1 MGRGC
6 MFTSEMIRDVS
17 RALPWLAAEPEHEPV
32 PTGVPLADRTDI
44 LDVHTEDLRRRYDY
58 LYPVIDR
65 AGHKLA
71 AAFEELDS
79 GSIADPEG
87 KGTEALEKA
96 EAHFDSRR
104 VDLRLMRKALV
115 EAGAPHKH
123 NVFQELDRLDELYTW
138 LIATMQ
144 EVRWTVL
151 VADGRLA
158 PPSEQKFTSGSA
170 LVAALDQ

>member
-1 MGRGC
+1 

-17 RALPWLAAEPEHEPV
+17 RALPWLAAEPEHEPI
-32 PTGVPLADRTDI
+32 PAGVSLAGRMDI
-44 LDVHTEDLRRRYDY
+44 LNVHAEGLRRRHDH

-71 AAFEELDS
+71 AAFEELNPDA
-79 GSIADPEG
+79 IVDPEG

-104 VDLRLMRKALV
+104 TDLSHMRKALI
-115 EAGAPHKH
+115 EAGAPHEH
-123 NVFQELDRLDELYTW
+123 DVFEELDRLDGLYAW

-151 VADGRLA
+151 IADGRLA
-158 PPSEQKFTSGSA
+158 SPSERKFTSGSE